1 MQLIVD
7 FNMRESDGRI
17 PALLAGVPGQVAPG
31 ETVVAVDG
39 EGLEVT
45 ARVNEVSADGRY
57 AMLETVGGTY
67 RESDYRPAAGDL
79 YAGH

>member
-1 MQLIVD
+1 MKLIVD
-7 FNMRESDGRI
+7 FNMRESDGRL
-17 PALLAGVPGQVAPG
+17 PALLTGAADELTLGD
-31 ETVVAVDG
+31 TVIAADG

-45 ARVNEVSADGRY
+45 ARVSEVLRDGRY

-67 RESDYRPAAGDL
+67 RESDYRPTVGDL